1 MKDQRPLVSIVTVCY
16 NSEKTIERTI
26 KSVLSQSYK
35 NIEFIIIDG
44 QSTDNTKL
52 IVKKYKKKIKKFIS
66 EKDKGIYDAFNK
78 GLKIFNG
85 DVIGFVNSDDFL
97 KPNAI
102 KILVKYYNKYPNKDF
117 FFGAVKKDW
126 EISYGY
132 NPWKIY
138 FSWGFF
144 TSHSPGFF
152 IKKKAAKI
160 VGLYNTKYRYS
171 SDFDYFYRMIVK
183 KKLTGIGTNKN
194 EIFGVFSKGGLSSR
208 ISFKEHLLECTKIRI
223 DNNQNKFMVI
233 LTVILKLIKRLISY
247 VY

>member
-85 DVIGFVNSDDFL
+85 DVIGFVNYDDFL
-97 KPNAI
+97 I
-102 KILVKYYNKYPNKDF
+102 KWDINDIS
-117 FFGAVKKDW
+117 FG
-126 EISYGY
+126 
-132 NPWKIY
+132 
-138 FSWGFF
+138 
-144 TSHSPGFF
+144 
-152 IKKKAAKI
+152 
-160 VGLYNTKYRYS
+160 
-171 SDFDYFYRMIVK
+171 IVK
-183 KKLTGIGTNKN
+183 QNLIN
-194 EIFGVFSKGGLSSR
+194 GLSRGDSFYCSIDLEIAKQFISSR
-208 ISFKEHLLECTKIRI
+208 KLPQKNYILIGVDLPENSKIECEFESN
-223 DNNQNKFMVI
+223 DVEE
-233 LTVILKLIKRLISY
+233 IKTYMLRQ
-247 VY
+247 V